1 MWHNLEFSLGL
12 TGERLDS
19 WVMIKLIPCIDFSFE
34 PEPPYKSNTKN
45 DQNYDKDWIPKSL
58 STGNFFA
65 SDKRKRV
72 WKKR

>member
-1 MWHNLEFSLGL
+1 
-12 TGERLDS
+12 
-19 WVMIKLIPCIDFSFE
+19 MIKLIPCIDFSFE

-45 DQNYDKDWIPKSL
+45 DQKYDKDWIPKSL

-65 SDKRKRV
+65 SDKRKGI